1 MTAWSPPRARP
12 PHEQTGE
19 PLGDAGRPLGLQPTR
34 GTARAGRM
42 GHTFSTGGQEVQHD
56 PGRKRT
62 SPQRPPGS
70 SWHTSRDLHGTKE
83 LTALLPRRGKSPR
96 SPYPCLC
103 SERQSKQQLS
113 EILSAFPKDPAV
125 SVGFKISAQSL
136 TGLDI
141 SFILPS
147 H

>member
-19 PLGDAGRPLGLQPTR
+19 PLGDTGRPLGLQPTR
-34 GTARAGRM
+34 CTARAGRM

-56 PGRKRT
+56 PGHKRT